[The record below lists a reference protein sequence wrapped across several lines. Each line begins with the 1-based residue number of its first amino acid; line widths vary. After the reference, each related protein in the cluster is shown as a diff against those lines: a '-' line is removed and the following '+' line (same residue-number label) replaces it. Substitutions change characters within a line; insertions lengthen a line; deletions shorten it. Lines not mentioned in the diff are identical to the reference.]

1 MTTKII
7 QVKQI
12 DINSG
17 VRKKAQYCP
26 IARALKRHGF
36 KHVSVGFVYM
46 TYVSNTV
53 YYSVTLPKRVRTFIN
68 RFDTGRPVK
77 PFSFKIEVRDEFR
90 VNS

>member
-36 KHVSVGFVYM
+36 KH
-46 TYVSNTV
+46 VSNTV